1 MTSRKLPA
9 IATSL
14 VLFAVASVLFFPAL
28 FQGKILAPLDIT
40 TTLLQPWASDAK
52 GAKPH
57 NHNPSDAVTQYLP
70 YRIHIEKSLH
80 EDGYIGWNP
89 YEMGGYNMAANTM
102 ALPGTWTLQLHRFL
116 PFKDAWNLG
125 LFAEFLIAGSG
136 MLVFLRGRNLP
147 WLPCL
152 IGAIAFMANSQ
163 FTIWVYHRW
172 ALSSFCWMP
181 WVLWCAAEGFRWKS
195 PSLRLCLLPG
205 FLALALLGGSL
216 QHMVFVGLGCGCLL
230 LGGLTN
236 PKSLLKEWPLTAAWT
251 CAFLL
256 ALGLAAFSIVPQV
269 QGYLTN
275 IEIGHTRG
283 GIGYPEG
290 SLQPAFNLLA
300 IPAQIWPWLLGDPQ
314 SIDGWRLL
322 KSYFMNLAY
331 LGTIPMVLGI
341 SGFFIK
347 GMPRQAKWLIAFG
360 LLIPL
365 TPLVGPLYHRVQLLF
380 LLGAA
385 WMTAEMLARIPA
397 QPPARLVKWWT
408 GVVVSLGAALLIGSC
423 LPQGIKTTIENQV
436 VAKSLQ
442 ASKDSRF
449 GADSAWIETRAR
461 RWVNRF
467 ALHHPRTAWTYGL
480 LVLGTTGLILSS
492 SIQNPK
498 SKIQN
503 PKSSSTLP
511 TPQTAGQL
519 MILAATTLELATLFH
534 TWTTYS
540 NPKDLT
546 PRHPAIER
554 VHELTGAQ
562 RVSQDSA
569 FAPPNLLSAF
579 LIPSADAYE
588 SIQYRTT
595 SWTLRNEDPAMR
607 LTLAGV
613 GISAQ
618 TRGTL
623 PTEGTASWPVAADS
637 DGLTIRRNPNAL
649 APLLAGSGPVPAAWD
664 EVLPLLKQSTPL
676 TASGATMNHWSFRWP
691 GESDWVRIS
700 QNWHPG
706 WRYRVEN
713 GPWIPVLEGP
723 DSSCWLPRPPRHHQ
737 APIEVRFSPR
747 PQWLVIA
754 SLGTVLVWLGIILVL
769 SLFGPPWWRC
779 TAGAASE

>member
-1 MTSRKLPA
+1 MS
-9 IATSL
+9 
-14 VLFAVASVLFFPAL
+14 
-28 FQGKILAPLDIT
+28 
-40 TTLLQPWASDAK
+40 
-52 GAKPH
+52 
-57 NHNPSDAVTQYLP
+57 
-70 YRIHIEKSLH
+70 
-80 EDGYIGWNP
+80 
-89 YEMGGYNMAANTM
+89 
-102 ALPGTWTLQLHRFL
+102 
-116 PFKDAWNLG
+116 
-125 LFAEFLIAGSG
+125 
-136 MLVFLRGRNLP
+136 
-147 WLPCL
+147 
-152 IGAIAFMANSQ
+152 NSQ

-172 ALSSFCWMP
+172 ALSSYCWMP
-181 WVLWCAAEGFRWKS
+181 WVLWCAAEGFHWKS
-195 PSLRLCLLPG
+195 PGMRLYLLPG

-230 LGGLTN
+230 LGGLQN
-236 PKSLLKEWPLTAAWT
+236 PKSLHKEWPLAVRWT
-251 CAFLL
+251 CIFLL

-290 SLQPAFNLLA
+290 SFQPAFNLLA
-300 IPAQIWPWLLGDPQ
+300 IPAQIWPWLMGDPQ
-314 SIDGWRLL
+314 SIDSWRLL

-341 SGFFIK
+341 SGFFFK
-347 GMPRQAKWLIAFG
+347 GMPRQAKWLIAVG

-385 WMTAEMLARIPA
+385 WMTAEMLARMPA

-423 LPQGIKTTIENQV
+423 LPQGVQTTIENQV

-442 ASKDSRF
+442 ATQDSRF

-467 ALHHPRTAWTYGL
+467 ALHHQRTAWTYGL
-480 LVLGTTGLILSS
+480 LVLGTAGLALASS
-492 SIQNPK
+492 PLRPRQKLGN
-498 SKIQN
+498 
-503 PKSSSTLP
+503 
-511 TPQTAGQL
+511 
-519 MILAATTLELATLFH
+519 LAIMGSVSLELLTFFQ
-534 TWTTYS
+534 TWTTWS
-540 NPKDLT
+540 NPEDLT
-546 PRHPAIER
+546 PRHPAIEKVR
-554 VHELTGAQ
+554 ELAGAQ
-562 RVSQDSA
+562 RVSQASA

-588 SIQYRTT
+588 SIQYRTA
-595 SWTLRNEDPAMR
+595 SWTLRNEDPSMR

-613 GISAQ
+613 GITAQ
-618 TRGTL
+618 TVGTL
-623 PTEGTASWPVAADS
+623 PAEGTASWPVAADS
-637 DGLTIRRNPNAL
+637 DGVTIRRNPDAL
-649 APLLAGSGPVPAAWD
+649 APLLAGSGPVPAARD

-676 TASGATMNHWSFRWP
+676 SASGATMNHWSFRWP
-691 GESDWVRIS
+691 GDSDWVRIS

-706 WRYRVEN
+706 WRYRIEN

-723 DSSCWLPRPPRHHQ
+723 DSSCWLSRPPRHHQ

-747 PQWLVIA
+747 PQWLVIT
-754 SLGTVLVWLGIILVL
+754 SLGTVLAWLGLVL
-769 SLFGPPWWRC
+769 VLRLSSSPWWRC